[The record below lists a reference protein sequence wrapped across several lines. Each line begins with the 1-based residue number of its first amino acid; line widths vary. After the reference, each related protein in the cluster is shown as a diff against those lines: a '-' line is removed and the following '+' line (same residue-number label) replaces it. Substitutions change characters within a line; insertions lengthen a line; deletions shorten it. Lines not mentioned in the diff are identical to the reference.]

1 MSDLEQQPVPSGADG
16 VSVIS
21 MRSAELAVALL
32 TAIIGVCVM
41 VGSYQAGIGWIDTGP
56 ESGYFSFYIGLIIVL
71 ASSGTMFFALKRRT
85 TIAAA
90 ANDEESFIARGPL
103 RHVLA
108 VFIPICLYVVATR
121 LLGMYL
127 ASSLFIAWF
136 MIREPGGRSSS
147 WWRVALVSIGAVVMV
162 YLVFER
168 WFNVPLYA
176 GPLVEM
182 LGLSH

>member
-1 MSDLEQQPVPSGADG
+1 MSDLEQQPVPVGADG

-21 MRSAELAVALL
+21 MRTAELAVALL

-41 VGSYQAGIGWIDTGP
+41 AGSYQAGIGWIDTGP
-56 ESGYFSFYIGLIIVL
+56 ESGYFSFYVGLIIVL
-71 ASSGTMFFALKRRT
+71 ASSGTIFFALKRRQRV
-85 TIAAA
+85 AG
-90 ANDEESFIARGPL
+90 DEESFIARGPL

-108 VFIPICLYVVATR
+108 VFIPICLYVVGIR

-127 ASSLFIAWF
+127 ASVLFIAWF

-147 WWRVALVSIGAVVMV
+147 WWRVALVSIGAVVIV
-162 YLVFER
+162 YLIFER